1 MSRILIMGVGGFGTA
16 LAVMLQKAGHHLTL
30 WTPFEEEA
38 FLLSREREQAK
49 LLPGIKIPGEVH
61 ITTSIENAAN
71 AAGLVIIATP
81 SAAVRGTAKILSKA
95 LPAKTV
101 VSCVSK
107 GLESGT
113 HKTLSEVLDEELPK
127 NPNAVISGPSHAEEV
142 ARGLPTTVVAASKTR
157 RVAEFVQDTLMNERF
172 RVYAGDDV
180 LGVELGG
187 ALKNVIALAAGVL
200 EGLGAGDNTKAA
212 LMTRGIT
219 EIARLG
225 VALGAKSETF
235 GGLSGI
241 GDLIVT
247 CSSMHSRNRRCGILI
262 GQGKP
267 AAAAVSEI
275 GMTVEGYPSAKAAYE
290 LSCQNKIYMPIIT
303 ETYNV
308 LYEGKAPADGVKDLM
323 DRPKRHESETIWLL
337 SR

>member
-1 MSRILIMGVGGFGTA
+1 MSNLFIMGAGGFGVA
-16 LAVMLQKAGHHLTL
+16 LAVMAHKAGHGVTL
-30 WTPFEEEA
+30 WSPFEEEA
-38 FLLSREREQAK
+38 GLLLREREQAK
-49 LLPGIKIPGEVH
+49 LLPNIKIPEGIG
-61 ITTSIENAAN
+61 ITTAIEGAAN
-71 AAGLVIIATP
+71 AELVIIATP
-81 SAAVRGTAKILSKA
+81 SAAVRQTALRLRDV
-95 LPAKTV
+95 LPSGV
-101 VSCVSK
+101 VVACVSK

-142 ARGLPTTVVAASKTR
+142 ARGEPTTVVAASKTR
-157 RVAEFVQDTLMNERF
+157 RVAEFVQDTMMNERF

-235 GGLSGI
+235 AGLSGI

-262 GQGKP
+262 GKGMS
-267 AAAAVSEI
+267 AADAVREI

-290 LSCQNKIYMPIIT
+290 LSVKYKIDMPIIS
-303 ETYNV
+303 ETYQV
-308 LYEGKAPADGVKDLM
+308 LYEGKAPEDGVKALM